1 MNRMRIKPI
10 YIYSAIVVLAILFL
24 VFFRSNN
31 DSGILGREETNR
43 VPNDDIHKRLQSPP
57 GKENVTSAVKQ
68 RLEMLKKAVEE
79 NPEDTLKMREYADL
93 LAAAHHGDEAIVY
106 YSNILNV
113 NPKRSDVLFSLAF
126 IYFNKKNYDKAENMV
141 QKILLY
147 EPDNTYAM
155 YNLGAIAASSG
166 DKQEAKAQWERLIE
180 NYPGSDGAKLAE
192 GSLKKL

>member
-1 MNRMRIKPI
+1 MKIKPI
-10 YIYSAIVVLAILFL
+10 YIYGGVVILTILFL
-24 VFFRSNN
+24 VFFSSKN
-31 DSGILGREETNR
+31 DSGILEKVDTNQM
-43 VPNDDIHKRLQSPP
+43 PDDNIHKGLQLPP
-57 GKENVTSAVKQ
+57 GKENVSSAVKQ
-68 RLEMLKKAVEE
+68 RLEMLEKAVEE

-106 YSNILNV
+106 YNNILNV
-113 NPKRSDVLFSLAF
+113 NPKRSDILFSLAF
-126 IYFNKKNYDKAENMV
+126 IYFNKKNYNKAESMV

-166 DKQEAKAQWERLIE
+166 DKQEAKAQWKKLIKD
-180 NYPGSDGAKLAE
+180 YPGSDGAKLAE